1 MTRRSI
7 VLSLSAIGI
16 LGFAVAAFFL
26 SRTDP
31 GEIAA
36 IRQKETLERPYSPNF
51 GPQDAP
57 VTLVEFFDPACE
69 TCRSFHPVV
78 KEILDDFK
86 GDVRVVM
93 RYAALHK
100 GSEDAVRILETARLQ
115 GIYEPVLEA
124 LYQAQP
130 KWAAHGSPDLKE
142 AWKAA
147 GAAGLDIMRAR
158 KAMLSPEITKVLRQD
173 SEDVQAMGVKKTP
186 TFFVN
191 GQPLSSFGKQQL
203 YDLVKQNVL
212 AAYSK

>member
-1 MTRRSI
+1 MTRRNV
-7 VLSLSAIGI
+7 VLSLSAVGI
-16 LGFAVAAFFL
+16 LVFAVVAVL
-26 SRTDP
+26 ISRTDS
-31 GEIAA
+31 GDTAA
-36 IRQKETLERPYSPNF
+36 ILQRETLERPYSPHF
-51 GPQDAP
+51 GAQDAP

-100 GSEDAVRILETARLQ
+100 GSDEAVRILESARLQ
-115 GIYEPVLEA
+115 GLYEPVLEA
-124 LYQAQP
+124 LYEAQP
-130 KWAAHGSPDLKE
+130 KWAAHGSPDLEE

-147 GAAGLDIMRAR
+147 GAAGLDISRAR
-158 KAMLSPEITKVLRQD
+158 KDMLGPEVTKVLRQD
-173 SEDVQAMGVKKTP
+173 NEDVQAMGVKKTP

-191 GQPLSSFGKQQL
+191 GKPLSSFGKQQL

-212 AAYSK
+212 EAYSR